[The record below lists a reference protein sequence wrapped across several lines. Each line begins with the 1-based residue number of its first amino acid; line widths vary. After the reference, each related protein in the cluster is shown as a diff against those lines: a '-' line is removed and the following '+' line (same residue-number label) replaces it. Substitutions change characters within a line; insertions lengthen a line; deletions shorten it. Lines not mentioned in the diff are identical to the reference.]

1 MIGGLMRHRMRNNS
15 LELQIAAREMRR
27 EPTAAEAIL
36 WQALRGSR
44 LGVRFRRQHP
54 VGRFILDF
62 WCAEAKLAVE
72 VDGGIHDEQQ
82 AHDAERSAVLELYG
96 YEIVRFRNDEVL
108 KDLPSVIQRIK
119 TTISARTAL
128 LPLSCSS
135 GEGAGG

>member
-1 MIGGLMRHRMRNNS
+1 MRHRMRNNTV
-15 LELQIAAREMRR
+15 ELQIAAREMRKD
-27 EPTAAEAIL
+27 PTPAERKL
-36 WQALRGSR
+36 WEALRGNR

-72 VDGGIHDEQQ
+72 VDGEIHDEQQ
-82 AHDAERSAVLELYG
+82 ANDAERSAVLELYR
-96 YEIVRFRNDEVL
+96 YDVIRFRNDEVIN
-108 KDLPSVIQRIK
+108 DLPAVIQRIR
-119 TTISARTAL
+119 TALSARTAM